1 MSVRLKGNIYERQ
14 DSPFLWLWYRDA
26 KGVRHQL
33 ATEFVQGQE
42 RRARALLEEVLRQVA
57 AGEVPFAAVGS
68 VQALIERWLAD
79 RKAAGKRS
87 VAHEAARLREYVVPR
102 LGGVPAA
109 ELRPAQVRTLVRELQ
124 QTESPRGGLL
134 AARTVLHVYRTL
146 RQVFTEAVADELLDH
161 NRVILKRSDLPAKLD
176 KDPSWRAGALF
187 AAAEVGALVF
197 DPRVPEDRRTLYAIE
212 LLGGLR
218 TGEAAARR
226 WRDWDEAVAPLGS
239 LLVATSFDSRTH
251 TEGPTKTRRPRR
263 VPVHPVTAEVL
274 ARWKADGWERTFG
287 RSPEPDDLICPSA
300 SGRFRTAQ
308 LSYNHFAD
316 DLARLGLRHRRHYDT
331 RRTFISLG
339 VAGGG
344 RKDVLRWITHSPGDV
359 FDEYTTLPWE
369 TLCEAVTAI
378 RITVSETGA
387 GPELGRTAP
396 AGTDA
401 VTLAVTL
408 ADPRSAR
415 NDEAPGTIQFRGP
428 LEWRGVGD
436 SNPWPPA

>member
-1 MSVRLKGNIYERQ
+1 VRL
-14 DSPFLWLWYRDA
+14 DA
-26 KGVRHQL
+26 YLAKQVEDPEFRHHFEQ
-33 ATEFVQGQE
+33 
-42 RRARALLEEVLRQVA
+42 RRLVHEVELCSRGCA
-57 AGEVPFAAVGS
+57 SKRGS
-68 VQALIERWLAD
+68 
-79 RKAAGKRS
+79 
-87 VAHEAARLREYVVPR
+87 
-102 LGGVPAA
+102 
-109 ELRPAQVRTLVRELQ
+109 
-124 QTESPRGGLL
+124 
-134 AARTVLHVYRTL
+134 
-146 RQVFTEAVADELLDH
+146 
-161 NRVILKRSDLPAKLD
+161 
-176 KDPSWRAGALF
+176 
-187 AAAEVGALVF
+187 VGALVF

-226 WRDWDEAVAPLGS
+226 WRDWDDAVAPLGS

-263 VPVHPVTAEVL
+263 VPVHPVAAEGL

-287 RSPEPDDLICPSA
+287 RPPEPDDLICPSA

-378 RITVSETGA
+378 RITVPEAGA

-396 AGTDA
+396 AGTAA
-401 VTLAVTL
+401 VTLAVRL
-408 ADPRSAR
+408 AGRDGVRD
-415 NDEAPGTIQFRGP
+415 DEAPGTIRFRGP

-436 SNPWPPA
+436 SKGPIVK